1 MQFRWLQ
8 LLPFRLLTT
17 SGNKVELTIM
27 MKSKPLQIFQLLKW
41 LLQLPCCFLFL
52 AFFLLWKCIVAERTW
67 LSARREWKPFVYLPS
82 SIAWQAYCELHGIMD
97 GIQLSLSTNN
107 SGDERVVS
115 MSRCLVILCSVSSR
129 DPWLWRLCMWTSVYG
144 RSNILP
150 RFWLPSELCDSLL
163 LMSHDGSVCLPCICS
178 NWKNGG
184 RQLFWFGLI
193 DHIMPSLNV
202 LKLGLNLKVL
212 ANSQEAILCVILKL
226 FSITD

>member
-52 AFFLLWKCIVAERTW
+52 AFFLLWKCNVAERTW

-107 SGDERVVS
+107 SGGERVVG
-115 MSRCLVILCSVSSR
+115 MCRCLVILCSVSSR
-129 DPWLWRLCMWTSVYG
+129 DPWLWRLCIVDISLWKKQHSSKILTSQWA
-144 RSNILP
+144 L
-150 RFWLPSELCDSLL
+150 WLTTSHVSWWFCLSPLYLL
-163 LMSHDGSVCLPCICS
+163 
-178 NWKNGG
+178 
-184 RQLFWFGLI
+184 
-193 DHIMPSLNV
+193 
-202 LKLGLNLKVL
+202 
-212 ANSQEAILCVILKL
+212 
-226 FSITD
+226 